1 MKEKV
6 TTEEEE
12 EPDAEE
18 TTTKKARGA
27 SKKGAAKKKTKKEA
41 APKKAKQPFHTLP
54 VVAPVVQGILKF
66 LLVGYTIFLTPFFFV
81 FLSLSGCYSR
91 GGTYRTGMNFSSLF
105 PSIFL
110 FLLSVSFH
118 FFFFLFLLF
127 FNIFIS

>member
-1 MKEKV
+1 MKEKI

-12 EPDAEE
+12 EADAEE

-66 LLVGYTIFLTPFFFV
+66 LLVGYTIFLTPS
-81 FLSLSGCYSR
+81 FLS
-91 GGTYRTGMNFSSLF
+91 FSLF
-105 PSIFL
+105 PGTIAEAGPTEL
-110 FLLSVSFH
+110 V
-118 FFFFLFLLF
+118 
-127 FNIFIS
+127 